1 MTDQKKDFPIFT
13 SAPHVYLDSAATTH
27 KPQQVVD
34 AITDFYSNQYGT
46 VRRGLYQLSSQAT
59 DLFEESR
66 KLVSGFIGSDQP
78 SEIIFTSG
86 TTESINLVA
95 HSYLRP
101 LLQAGDEI
109 VISIVEHHANFIPW
123 QQLAMEKNARLIIL
137 PLDDTGE
144 IEMMEY
150 KNVLSEKT
158 RMVALTHI
166 SNVTGGINPVKEMI
180 SAAHQVGA
188 KVLIDGA
195 QSVGHMPVNVH
206 DLDCDFFA
214 FSGHKIY
221 GPTGTGVLY
230 GKEEILNKM
239 PPYRFGGEMILEVST
254 EYTNFKN
261 TPYRFEA
268 GTPNIAGVIGLGAAI
283 RYIQSVSLDNMTV
296 HETNLTNY
304 MQECLR
310 KEGIQIVGNPKHRS
324 CLISFQIDHIHPHD
338 VATILDSEG
347 IAVRAGHHCAQP
359 LMRYLQIP
367 ATVRASVGWYNDQK
381 DVDQLIQGI
390 KKVRKIMQ

>member
-1 MTDQKKDFPIFT
+1 
-13 SAPHVYLDSAATTH
+13 
-27 KPQQVVD
+27 
-34 AITDFYSNQYGT
+34 
-46 VRRGLYQLSSQAT
+46 
-59 DLFEESR
+59 
-66 KLVSGFIGSDQP
+66 
-78 SEIIFTSG
+78 
-86 TTESINLVA
+86 
-95 HSYLRP
+95 LRP
-101 LLQAGDEI
+101 ILQEGDEI
-109 VISIVEHHANFIPW
+109 VISILEHHANFIPW
-123 QQLAMEKNARLIIL
+123 QQLAIEKKARLVIL
-137 PLDDTGE
+137 PLDYAGE
-144 IEMMEY
+144 IEMTEY
-150 KNVLSEKT
+150 KKVLNDKT
-158 RMVALTHI
+158 RMVAITHI

-180 SAAHQVGA
+180 SAAHQFGA

-221 GPTGTGVLY
+221 GPTGTGVIY

-239 PPYRFGGEMILEVST
+239 PPYRFGGEMILEVRK

-283 RYIQSVSLDNMTV
+283 RYIQSVSLDNITV

-304 MQECLR
+304 LQECLLT
-310 KEGIQIVGNPKHRS
+310 EGIHIIGNPKHRS
-324 CLISFQIDHIHPHD
+324 SLISFLIDHIHPHD

-367 ATVRASVGWYNDQK
+367 ATVRASLGWYNDQE
-381 DVDQLIQGI
+381 DIDQLIQGI